1 MKRIIFMGTPTF
13 GAYILKQ
20 LLDAHQDVYEVVAV
34 ISQPDKAVGRK
45 QVMQHTPVKEVALQY
60 NLPIL
65 QPVKIGAVYDEL
77 VELAPDLIITAAYG
91 QIVPKSILDLPTD
104 KCINIHGSLLPKY
117 RGGAPIQRAIMA
129 GDQETGITIMYM
141 AEKMDAGDMLAQ
153 VVVPIGLDDTQG
165 TMFAKLAEAGAEL
178 LLKMLPSF
186 FQHELNAQAQD
197 QTEVTYA
204 PIIKR
209 ADCKI
214 DWAQDAQTIFNQVR
228 GLTPN
233 PATFISLGGEQIKLF
248 QVEIVA
254 QETNEEPGTIITVD
268 TKRCYVATR
277 SGVIALM
284 DLQLN
289 GKKRQTIAEFMGGS
303 GRKLFVVGAQFES

>member
-20 LLDAHQDVYEVVAV
+20 LLDAQQDVYEVVAV

-233 PATFISLGGEQIKLF
+233 PATFISLAGEQIKVF
-248 QVEIVA
+248 QVEIVE
-254 QETNEEPGTIITVD
+254 QETNEEPGTIIAVD